1 MKTLPNQIFS
11 IEIPGIKSP
20 VTTASLLKLCL
31 ANPPQG
37 GFDYKEMR
45 ARNKIEDAVETVEPG
60 GTIELEDADHAV
72 AVQCVTAMRWGIR
85 HKDLAKFGELFGC

>member
-1 MKTLPNQIFS
+1 MKSTINTIFS

-20 VTTASLLKLCL
+20 VTVATLLKLCL

-45 ARNKIEDAVETVEPG
+45 ARNKIEDAIETVEPG

-72 AVQCVTAMRWGIR
+72 AVQCVTAMRWGIKHR
-85 HKDLAKFGELFGC
+85 DLAKFAELFGA